1 MVQNKRMRLF
11 KNSLRTLSDLK
22 MHDIMLLFI
31 IIRPYWTYIVNIE
44 YDISRRQ
51 LKENY
56 VHMNLNQKKTR
67 VNVREKG
74 RKKNDNRKMESKRT
88 KKHAK

>member
-1 MVQNKRMRLF
+1 
-11 KNSLRTLSDLK
+11 
-22 MHDIMLLFI
+22 
-31 IIRPYWTYIVNIE
+31 VNIE

-51 LKENY
+51 LRENY